1 MTSADLHTL
10 TGAYALNALSDDER
24 EEFERHL
31 SVCASCTLEVRELAA
46 TAGRLGLAMTAP
58 PPATLKADVL
68 RRISTVRQEAP
79 HIGRPLPARG
89 RTGRR
94 RALTRYALAACLAAA
109 VGLGGV
115 AAWQHQQ
122 ADTAREQAQAAQRQ
136 AQQLADV
143 LAAPDA
149 KATHGRLAGDASGT
163 LVVAR
168 SRNQAVFLAS
178 NMARPPAGKVYQL
191 WFDDAGTMRSAGLM
205 NPAHTAEAVL
215 LSGHVDQASGMG
227 ITVEP
232 AGGSVRPTSAP
243 LALMAF
249 PNA

>member
-10 TGAYALNALSDDER
+10 TGAYALNALLADER

-31 SVCASCTLEVRELAA
+31 AACGPCTQEVRELAA
-46 TAGRLGLAMTAP
+46 TAGRLGLAMTTT
-58 PPATLKADVL
+58 PPAALKADVL
-68 RRISTVRQEAP
+68 RRIRAVRQEAP
-79 HIGRPLPARG
+79 RTGPSLPAAV

-122 ADTAREQAQAAQRQ
+122 ADTAREQARAAQSR
-136 AQQLADV
+136 AEQLADV

-149 KATHGRLAGDASGT
+149 KATHGRLGGDAAGT

-168 SRNQAVFLAS
+168 SRNQAVFLS
-178 NMARPPAGKVYQL
+178 SRLPRPPAGKVYQL
-191 WFDDAGTMRSAGLM
+191 WFADAGSMRSAGLLD
-205 NPAHTAEAVL
+205 PAHATEAVL
-215 LSGHVDQASGMG
+215 LSGHVDEASGMG
-227 ITVEP
+227 ITIEP
-232 AGGSVRPTSAP
+232 AGGSHQPTTTP
-243 LALMAF
+243 LALMTI
-249 PNA
+249 PST